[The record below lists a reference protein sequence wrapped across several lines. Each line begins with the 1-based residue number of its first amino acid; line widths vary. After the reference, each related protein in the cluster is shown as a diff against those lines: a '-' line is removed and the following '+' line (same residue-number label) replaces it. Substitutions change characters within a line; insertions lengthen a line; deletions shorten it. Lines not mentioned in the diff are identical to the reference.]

1 MLSSIRYELARL
13 PAFSIPVDG
22 TQPGSSASGASP
34 GSAGKK
40 RSALSK
46 LSSTGN
52 LLAGAVA
59 RTSVGFVLNPITILK
74 ARYESSAY
82 AQYTSF
88 GGALRSLFA
97 SGGVRGLFQG
107 FTATAV
113 RDAPYAGIYVV
124 FYEKCKEL
132 AG

>member
-1 MLSSIRYELARL
+1 MPGVALYFYMLSSIRAELSRL
-13 PAFSIPVDG
+13 PAFSIPLPSDPN
-22 TQPGSSASGASP
+22 T
-34 GSAGKK
+34 KR

-46 LSSTGN
+46 LSASGN
-52 LLAGAVA
+52 LVAGAVA

-74 ARYESSAY
+74 ARYESSSY
-82 AQYTSF
+82 TQYHSLA
-88 GGALRSLFA
+88 GAFRSLFT

-132 AG
+132 AGE

>member
-1 MLSSIRYELARL
+1 MALYFYMLSSIRAELSRL
-13 PAFSIPVDG
+13 PAFSNTLPAD
-22 TQPGSSASGASP
+22 A
-34 GSAGKK
+34 K
-40 RSALSK
+40 RRTALSK
-46 LSSTGN
+46 LSASGN
-52 LLAGAVA
+52 LVAGAVA

-74 ARYESSAY
+74 ARYESSSY
-82 AQYTSF
+82 TQYHSL

-132 AG
+132 ASE